1 MTEQWDSKGR
11 LMPATIIEAG
21 PCYVTQLRT
30 SEKDGYSAVQLGF
43 GTKKILTKA
52 MQQHL
57 KDLPKLRWLRE
68 CKLQDKEIKRG
79 DVINVAIFAPGDIVK
94 VTGVSKGK
102 GFQGVV
108 KRHNFAGN
116 YATHGHRHDTR
127 AAGSIGSRYP
137 QKTFKGKR
145 MPGRMGG
152 EQVTVKGLKVVKV
165 EAKENLLLIKGALP
179 GRNGSL
185 IKIVSY

>member
-1 MTEQWDSKGR
+1 MSQVFTEDE
-11 LMPATIIEAG
+11 IIPVTLVSAG
-21 PCYVTQLRT
+21 PVLITKIK
-30 SEKDGYSAVQLGF
+30 SVDSKDGYAAICLRYGETRREIRALNQDDLVKSDFKV
-43 GTKKILTKA
+43 K
-52 MQQHL
+52 QQ
-57 KDLPKLRWLRE
+57 
-68 CKLQDKEIKRG
+68 ITV
-79 DVINVAIFAPGDIVK
+79 DVFAPGDIVK
-94 VTGVSKGK
+94 VTSLSKGK